1 MTDNPNKK
9 SLWDKIHID
18 PAMLLILLAL
28 LVYSALVIWS
38 ASGQDIGMMERK
50 IGQIAMGLVIM
61 VVMAQIPPRVYEGW
75 APYLYI
81 FCIVLLVAVDA
92 FGAISKGAQ
101 RWLDLGVV
109 RFQPSEI
116 AKIAVPLMVARF
128 INRDVC
134 PPSLKNTAIAL
145 VLIFLPTLLVA
156 AQPDLGTSILIAL
169 SGLFVLFLSG
179 LSWRLIGIAVVLVA
193 AFIPILWF
201 FLMHDYQRQR
211 VMMLLDPETDPLGA
225 GYHII
230 QSKIAIGSGGLRG
243 KGWLH
248 GTQSQLE
255 FLPERHTDFIFAVLA
270 EELGLV
276 GILILLAL
284 YVLLIM
290 RGLWIAA
297 RAQTTF
303 WPRDGRRVDADFI
316 RLCLR
321 KYWYGEWYSAGCWR
335 PAPAGELRRLGTDRV
350 DGRVWYRDVDPYPQ
364 KNVVKKRIKI
374 RGSECVSSGWGSAL
388 RQVYLRP
395 AQVMMVSNRQPS
407 RRRSL
412 RFVMARSL
420 KSAVPI
426 PFMNR
431 SMPARIRITSA
442 TAKATKLFRIPP
454 ALARLALPP
463 FMMPSPAAI

>member
-1 MTDNPNKK
+1 M
-9 SLWDKIHID
+9 
-18 PAMLLILLAL
+18 
-28 LVYSALVIWS
+28 
-38 ASGQDIGMMERK
+38 
-50 IGQIAMGLVIM
+50 
-61 VVMAQIPPRVYEGW
+61 
-75 APYLYI
+75 
-81 FCIVLLVAVDA
+81 
-92 FGAISKGAQ
+92 
-101 RWLDLGVV
+101 
-109 RFQPSEI
+109 
-116 AKIAVPLMVARF
+116 
-128 INRDVC
+128 
-134 PPSLKNTAIAL
+134 
-145 VLIFLPTLLVA
+145 IFLPTLLAA

-255 FLPERHTDFIFAVLA
+255 FLPERHTDFIFAVPA

-297 RAQTTF
+297 RANHL
-303 WPRDGRRVDADFI
+303 WPRHGGRVNVDFI

-321 KYWYGEWYSAGCWR
+321 KYWYGEWYSAGCR
-335 PAPAGELRRLGTDRV
+335 RSASAGELRRLGTDRV

-364 KNVVKKRIKI
+364 KNVVK
-374 RGSECVSSGWGSAL
+374 SV
-388 RQVYLRP
+388 
-395 AQVMMVSNRQPS
+395 
-407 RRRSL
+407 
-412 RFVMARSL
+412 
-420 KSAVPI
+420 
-426 PFMNR
+426 
-431 SMPARIRITSA
+431 
-442 TAKATKLFRIPP
+442 
-454 ALARLALPP
+454 
-463 FMMPSPAAI
+463 